1 MGAWWSPWQLEIITK
16 PPRPS
21 STQPWAI
28 LHQRSAFSPGK
39 HYFCNQLSSFGTPP
53 PKSFPSNDYVIYE
66 PPLGKLVSAKWS
78 HRVEY
83 YKERQHA
90 KTQNVI
96 SPGTVAPT
104 TFLPSSWISTDVAWR
119 KCFTLNRA
127 SVMLCNW
134 GMCYA
139 IVGNKKYELNNPGI
153 IVTKNGVI
161 VYNHALWARS
171 EENRGNHSDTPFSL
185 QNKIIQPNHAYC
197 LLVSCPNRFLGL
209 I

>member
-1 MGAWWSPWQLEIITK
+1 MKSMAAWNNYKAAKAFIDTTLSHSASAQCIFTRQTLFLWSVVIFW
-16 PPRPS
+16 PP
-21 STQPWAI
+21 
-28 LHQRSAFSPGK
+28 H
-39 HYFCNQLSSFGTPP
+39 PP
-53 PKSFPSNDYVIYE
+53 QSFPSNDYVIYE

-83 YKERQHA
+83 NKERQHA

-197 LLVSCPNRFLGL
+197 LPV
-209 I
+209 